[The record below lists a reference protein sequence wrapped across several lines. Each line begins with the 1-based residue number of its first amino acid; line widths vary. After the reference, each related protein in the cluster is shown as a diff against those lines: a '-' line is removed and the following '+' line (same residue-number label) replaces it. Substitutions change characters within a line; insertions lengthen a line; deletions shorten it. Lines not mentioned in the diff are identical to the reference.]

1 MFLSKNIYKHMF
13 VPTNLSYLQSN
24 YIINTCATN
33 IYIYMCV
40 CVCVCVR
47 FLFY

>member
-1 MFLSKNIYKHMF
+1 MF
-13 VPTNLSYLQSN
+13 VPMNLSYLQSK

-40 CVCVCVR
+40 CVCVR
-47 FLFY
+47 TNFGLDQFWLRP

>member
-1 MFLSKNIYKHMF
+1 MF
-13 VPTNLSYLQSN
+13 VPMNLSYLQSK

-40 CVCVCVR
+40 CVCKDQ
-47 FLFY
+47 FWFGPILA